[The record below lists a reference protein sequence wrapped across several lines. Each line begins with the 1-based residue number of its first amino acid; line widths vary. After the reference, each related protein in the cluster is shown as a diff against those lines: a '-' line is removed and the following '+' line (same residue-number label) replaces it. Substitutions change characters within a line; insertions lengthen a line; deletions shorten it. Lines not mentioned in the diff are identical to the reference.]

1 MANNKKIFS
10 IEINGITESVRS
22 IDALTEKIKNLQ
34 KLLNSI
40 GNIEIPIEIGSDI
53 EKIIKQVNQVKTKIA
68 KTTTNKQQVKD
79 EQELVKALEQR
90 PVKPTASARK
100 TCHKVFF

>member
-1 MANNKKIFS
+1 MAQNKKVFS

-40 GNIEIPIEIGSDI
+40 PKIEIPVEIGGDI
-53 EKIIKQVNQVKTKIA
+53 EKLTKQLNQVKTKIA

-79 EQELVKALEQR
+79 
-90 PVKPTASARK
+90 
-100 TCHKVFF
+100 